1 MLKGLVFYLL
11 FFFLSPFFLWADSFV
26 LGNQTWL
33 LIPKTVGFV
42 QTLSGELQY
51 KVGFSLYIDIN
62 SDSSLDTSIK
72 RKVYEEE
79 ISSRLPIPHGILFF
93 FYPSK
98 KIDIIL
104 DKSSKHLFDTDK
116 VFFEYIAPL
125 LPEKDEDLTP
135 QRISGFLLN
144 GYSEI
149 ADRVADKYG
158 VKLENNFPS
167 SNVNSFIRIILYI
180 MLFILVGLFA
190 LVYFFKKKRIS

>member
-1 MLKGLVFYLL
+1 MFFYLL
-11 FFFLSPFFLWADSFV
+11 FFFLLPFFLWGDSFV
-26 LGNQTWL
+26 LDNRTGL
-33 LIPKTVGFV
+33 LVPKTVGFV
-42 QTLSGELQY
+42 QTLSSELQY
-51 KVGFSLYIDIN
+51 KVGFSLYININ
-62 SDSSLDTSIK
+62 SDSSLDTPIK

-79 ISSRLPIPHGILFF
+79 ISSKLPIPHGILFF

-98 KIDIIL
+98 KIEIVL
-104 DKSSKHLFDTDK
+104 DESSKQLFDADK

-167 SNVNSFIRIILYI
+167 SNLNSFIRIILYI

>member
-1 MLKGLVFYLL
+1 MLKRL
-11 FFFLSPFFLWADSFV
+11 FFFFLPFFLWGDSFV
-26 LGNQTWL
+26 LDNRTGL
-33 LIPKTVGFV
+33 LVPKTVGFV
-42 QTLSGELQY
+42 QTLSSELQY

-62 SDSSLDTSIK
+62 SDSSLDTPIK

-79 ISSRLPIPHGILFF
+79 ISSKLPIPHGILFF

-98 KIDIIL
+98 KIEIVL
-104 DKSSKHLFDTDK
+104 DESSKQLFDADK

-167 SNVNSFIRIILYI
+167 SNLNSFIRIILYI

>member
-1 MLKGLVFYLL
+1 MF
-11 FFFLSPFFLWADSFV
+11 FFFLPFFLWGDSFV
-26 LGNQTWL
+26 LDNRTGL
-33 LIPKTVGFV
+33 LVPKTVGFV
-42 QTLSGELQY
+42 QTLSSELQY

-62 SDSSLDTSIK
+62 SDSSLDTPIK

-79 ISSRLPIPHGILFF
+79 ISSKLPIPHGILFF

-98 KIDIIL
+98 KIEIVL
-104 DKSSKHLFDTDK
+104 DESSKQLFDADK

-167 SNVNSFIRIILYI
+167 SNLNSFIRIILYI